1 MGELSKKIVLHSIS
15 GYSPAHDGLLL
26 RMIRERIHLV
36 CAVGKDCEIWHDVI
50 DDLVVGDGTKEVDS
64 YVDTT
69 FHKDGSLQEA
79 VQFARTFQIEELSEV
94 ENKIVQ
100 VITV

>member
-1 MGELSKKIVLHSIS
+1 MGDLSKKIVLHSIS
-15 GYSPAHDGLLL
+15 GYLPAHDGLLL
-26 RMIRERIHLV
+26 RMIHERVHLV

-50 DDLVVGDGTKEVDS
+50 DEFVVGDGTMEVDF

-69 FHKDGSLQEA
+69 FHKDSSLQEV
-79 VQFARTFQIEELSEV
+79 VQFARTFQIEALSEV